1 MIDAF
6 QKQCLAH
13 TAQPRGKSVLIVD
26 NDKKLMQCLACAME
40 ARGFKVTTAGS
51 VFEGLAQVKLS
62 APEYAVVDIR
72 LEDGCGLDVISAL
85 KQQRPDARAIV
96 LTGYGNIATAVSAV
110 KLGAHD
116 YLTKPV
122 DVDDVITALLAPR
135 GGQAEAPEHPMSAA
149 HVRWQHIQQVHEA
162 CGRNVSETA
171 RRLNMGDRAPPQ
183 HASANVAAD
192 SNTHERN
199 LRSTGLNRSPALPGP
214 SGIVRSMS
222 FCQQR

>member
-6 QKQCLAH
+6 KKQCLAS
-13 TAQPRGKSVLIVD
+13 TAEPGGKSVLIVD
-26 NDKKLMQCLACAME
+26 DDKKLMQCLACAME

-51 VFEGLAQVKLS
+51 VFDGLAQVKLS

-85 KQQRPDARAIV
+85 N
-96 LTGYGNIATAVSAV
+96 GYGNIATAVSAV

-122 DVDDVITALLAPR
+122 DVDDVISALLAPR

-149 HVRWQHIQQVHEA
+149 HVRWRHIQQVHEA

-171 RRLNMGDRAPPQ
+171 RRLNMHRRT
-183 HASANVAAD
+183 S
-192 SNTHERN
+192 
-199 LRSTGLNRSPALPGP
+199 
-214 SGIVRSMS
+214 
-222 FCQQR
+222 QRILTRTNKSSVGGA